1 MGGGNE
7 RTNGRRPWPRRTGG
21 GGRREEGGGT
31 GEKSS
36 LLRPKNHDDAAG
48 GRAANGHG
56 RPDQLHA
63 MRLGAHGGERL
74 PRNGDTL

>member
-1 MGGGNE
+1 MAAAATNE
-7 RTNGRRPWPRRTGG
+7 PTKQRPAA
-21 GGRREEGGGT
+21 

-36 LLRPKNHDDAAG
+36 PLRPKNHDDAAG